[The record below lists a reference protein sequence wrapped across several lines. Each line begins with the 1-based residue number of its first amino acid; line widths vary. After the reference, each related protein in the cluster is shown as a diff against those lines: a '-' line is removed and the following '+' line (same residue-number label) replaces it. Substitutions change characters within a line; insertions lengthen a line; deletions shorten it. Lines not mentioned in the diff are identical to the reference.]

1 MKIFTNTEF
10 YGHYPVGSSALIVA
24 KDVESAKKLLAG
36 ELEKIGLAGQ
46 KLDDSGFVEVDPSSP
61 IAIILNDGDY

>member
-10 YGHYPVGSSALIVA
+10 SGHWPVGTSALIVA
-24 KDVESAKKLLAG
+24 EDVESAKKLLFK

-61 IAIILNDGDY
+61 IAIVLQDGDY